1 MRRRPVPRAVRKP
14 VRPAGNREGS
24 HTDDSHTDDSDVAP
38 PFAHG
43 IVGYRSAMRIGNV
56 EIKPLGGGAGCLIMI
71 LLSVLL
77 SVLLTIVLN
86 LLL

>member
-1 MRRRPVPRAVRKP
+1 MRRPV
-14 VRPAGNREGS
+14 RPNGDREES
-24 HTDDSHTDDSDVAP
+24 RTDEGDAAP
-38 PFAHG
+38 QFAHG

-56 EIKPLGGGAGCLIMI
+56 EIKPLGGAAGCLIMI

-77 SVLLTIVLN
+77 SVLLTVALN

>member
-1 MRRRPVPRAVRKP
+1 M
-14 VRPAGNREGS
+14 RPAGNREGS
-24 HTDDSHTDDSDVAP
+24 RTDDSDVAP